1 MEKTKILIVED
12 EAPIVRLLTLK
23 LESFGYEIAG
33 AVTHGEEAISVARR
47 TSPHLVLMDIHIAGN
62 MDGIETAAI
71 LLQDYGIPV
80 IFLTSHADDST
91 LERAERAGAY
101 GYVLKPFQGREVH
114 AMIRLA
120 LSRHASSQKIV
131 STLKEAER
139 ATTALRQTLGQASTQ
154 MTGTDAPDLQEEF
167 HAALAKGELEVYYQ
181 PCVDLR
187 SGEIVAAEALVR
199 WDHPRRGLLLPD
211 RLLPMAE
218 EGHFAAAI
226 DQWVAERAIEQ
237 AKVWIERHPGLRI
250 MLNLNPDQFQRGVLK
265 SWLGQLLRRCGV
277 NPANIQL
284 DIAERVFFQAGRGL
298 AELESL
304 KSLGLRIAVDDF
316 GIGYSVIPRLPQL
329 SVDAVKIHPSFAR
342 KATAGEKSAAVMQA
356 LIQLSAAAG
365 LATIAEGVETV
376 EELQLLRAQGCEF
389 MQGYAFS
396 PPVSAAVF
404 ERMLDEGRRLQL
416 PAADLPVSRSNA
428 SASETDE
435 ITGEQQELVERLVE
449 QRTRALREANAELE
463 AFAYT
468 VSHDLR
474 APLRAIIG
482 FSTMLGDQ
490 ARERL
495 DDEHNRILDGVL
507 QAGGRMWEQ
516 IDALLAL
523 SRLVRQEM
531 SLTEVDL
538 SAIAEELLSDRRR
551 ADPQLKLEAGI
562 APGLRAQAD
571 PALMR
576 IVMQNLLGNAL
587 KYSAGQPVVRIAFEE
602 TDTPRGR
609 AFCVSDNGAG
619 FDPAH
624 QDRLFGV
631 FQRLHTQRE
640 FAGNGVGLA
649 SVKRIVLRHGGEVW
663 AESAPGQGARFYF
676 TLPKRGAQAG

>member
-1 MEKTKILIVED
+1 MEKTRILIVED
-12 EAPIVRLLTLK
+12 EAPIVRLLALK

-33 AVTHGEEAISVARR
+33 AVTHGEEAISEARR
-47 TSPHLVLMDIHIAGN
+47 TSPHLVLMDIRIAGS
-62 MDGIETAAI
+62 MDGIETATI

-80 IFLTSHADDST
+80 IFLTSHADDGT

-120 LSRHASSQKIV
+120 LSRHANSQKIV
-131 STLKEAER
+131 NTLKEAER

-167 HAALAKGELEVYYQ
+167 HAALAKGELQVYYQ

-187 SGEIVAAEALVR
+187 SGAIVGVEALVR
-199 WDHPRRGLLLPD
+199 WDHPRRGLLLPG
-211 RLLPMAE
+211 RLLPLAE
-218 EGHFAAAI
+218 EGSFAAAI

-237 AKVWIERHPGLRI
+237 AKDWIERYPGLRL
-250 MLNLNPDQFQRGVLK
+250 MLNLNPDQFQRGVLQ

-277 NPANIQL
+277 NPSNIQL
-284 DIAERVFFQAGRGL
+284 DIAESVFFQAGRGL

-329 SVDAVKIHPSFAR
+329 SVDAVKIHPSFVR

-356 LIQLSAAAG
+356 LIQLSGAAG
-365 LATIAEGVETV
+365 LTTIAEGVETA
-376 EELQLLRAQGCEF
+376 EELQLLREQGCES
-389 MQGYAFS
+389 MQGYLFS
-396 PPVSAAVF
+396 PPVSASAF
-404 ERMLDEGRRLQL
+404 EGMLAAGRRMEL
-416 PAADLPVSRSNA
+416 PLTDVPVARRGA
-428 SASETDE
+428 SAPEADE

-449 QRTRALREANAELE
+449 ERTRPLREANAELE

-474 APLRAIIG
+474 APLRAVIG

-490 ARERL
+490 ARGRL
-495 DDEHNRILDGVL
+495 DDEHNRILDRVL
-507 QAGGRMWEQ
+507 HAGNRMWKQ
-516 IDALLAL
+516 IDALLGL

-531 SLTEVDL
+531 KLTDVDL
-538 SAIAEELLSDRRR
+538 SAIAEDLLSDRHR
-551 ADPQLKLEAGI
+551 ADPRLKLEANI
-562 APGLRAQAD
+562 ARGLRARAD
-571 PALMR
+571 ATLMR
-576 IVMQNLLGNAL
+576 IVMQNLLDNAL
-587 KYSAGQPVVRIAFEE
+587 KYSAGQPLVRIAFEQV
-602 TDTPRGR
+602 DTPRGR

-624 QDRLFGV
+624 ADRLFGV
-631 FQRLHTQRE
+631 FQRLHTERE

-663 AESAPGQGARFYF
+663 AESAPGKGARFYF
-676 TLPKRGAQAG
+676 TLPKQGAPAG